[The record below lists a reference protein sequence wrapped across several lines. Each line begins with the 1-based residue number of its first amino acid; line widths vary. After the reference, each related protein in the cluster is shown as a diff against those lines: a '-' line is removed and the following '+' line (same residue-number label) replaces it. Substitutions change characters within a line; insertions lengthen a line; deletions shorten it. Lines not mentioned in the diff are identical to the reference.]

1 MSKKN
6 SKLAKFLFIV
16 ISFCLL
22 FVYLFINEDI
32 DSLQSSF
39 GQLNLKYI
47 LLGFLFVISYISCD
61 ALSIFTLRR
70 QFQTK
75 VSYLSCL
82 KASFISIGLGLITP
96 FTSGYIAG
104 QITIMGK
111 SGMSASDGA
120 TVVLQKTIRYI
131 FFGLIANLFL
141 IISNQDVFE
150 ITLTVKIMVIVSIAG
165 TALYLIFLSLVSK
178 AEKTLTIISIG
189 IVRFGHK
196 IHIIKRIEKLETKIK
211 KEIHLLNY
219 RMTNHKISFSANFIT
234 MISCLLELFLLYLVT
249 WSIYMSFYSKN
260 PTFTVFQVMGC
271 QSLCNVILQVAPI
284 PGGLGIVDAT
294 FHDVMTKILGSHLNI
309 SLIIWRLLTFYF
321 PIMMSF
327 ILMGFKNKVYQ
338 SSKNI
343 QKPL

>member
-1 MSKKN
+1 MNKKN

-22 FVYLFINEDI
+22 LVYLFIKEDI
-32 DSLQSSF
+32 NSLKSSF
-39 GQLNLKYI
+39 GQLNYKYI
-47 LLGFLFVISYISCD
+47 ILGFLFVLGYISCD
-61 ALSIFTLRR
+61 AFSIFTLRR
-70 QFQTK
+70 QFQTQ
-75 VSYLSCL
+75 VSFLSCL

-96 FTSGYIAG
+96 FTSGYLAG
-104 QITIMGK
+104 QITIMSK

-131 FFGLIANLFL
+131 LFGLIANLIL
-141 IISNQDVFE
+141 IFQNHDIFE

-178 AEKTLTIISIG
+178 AEKTLTNISIA
-189 IVRFGHK
+189 IVRFAHR
-196 IHIIKRIEKLETKIK
+196 IHIIRKIQELETKIK
-211 KEIHLLNY
+211 EEIHLLNY
-219 RMTNHKISFSANFIT
+219 RMTNHKISLLANVIT
-234 MISCLLELFLLYLVT
+234 MFSCLMELFLLYLVT
-249 WSIYMSFYSKN
+249 WALYMSFYSNN
-260 PTFTVFQVMGC
+260 PTFTVFQVLSC

-294 FHDVMTKILGSHLNI
+294 FHDVMTIIFGSHLNI

-327 ILMGFKNKVYQ
+327 ILMGFKNRVY
-338 SSKNI
+338 KN
-343 QKPL
+343 